1 MKSHLVLDP
10 LHPFLGATPDGVISC
25 DCCGNGVVEIKCPY
39 CCKQKDLITVAVEDS
54 GLFLYEDEEGAVE
67 LKQSHQYYKC
77 R

>member
-54 GLFLYEDEEGAVE
+54 GLLLYEDEEGAIE